1 MTAIAQET
9 TLEKFEAM
17 VKAHDLTFEY
27 TEDYRVWCK
36 GRAEKNAI
44 RRLAEELPHED
55 VERIWNANVD
65 KIIKGSL
72 EERERWYWPGL
83 KGSV

>member
-1 MTAIAQET
+1 MTTATEATIDR
-9 TLEKFEAM
+9 FEAL

-27 TEDYRVWCK
+27 TEDHRVWCK
-36 GRAEKNAI
+36 GRGELIAI
-44 RRLAEELPHED
+44 RKLAASLPHED

-65 KIIKGSL
+65 KVIKGSL
-72 EERERWYWPGL
+72 DDRSRWYWPGL